1 MKREMNNYTW
11 IAMTV
16 MLLWSVAL
24 FATNAPKGNNQSD
37 NRPFSYTLV
46 QGQTAPNVMPFR
58 STSSCPSVVGNSNI
72 FYREGATTPV
82 GSPTPYYT
90 PFRSRKGDMDD
101 EVDPAG
107 EEVGYIDTP
116 VGEPFVLLLMAG
128 AYFLFATLRKRQK
141 EYHHLL
147 NKNALKFAYMQKK
160 LYLCSRV

>member
-24 FATNAPKGNNQSD
+24 FATNTPKGNNQSD

-46 QGQTAPNVMPFR
+46 QGKTAPNVMPFR

-90 PFRSRKGDMDD
+90 PFRSRKGVDD
-101 EVDPAG
+101 EEGD
-107 EEVGYIDTP
+107 EVGVIDTP
-116 VGEPFVLLLMAG
+116 VGEPLILLLFAC
-128 AYFLFATLRKRQK
+128 AYIAYLAYRRYRC
-141 EYHHLL
+141 YHRL
-147 NKNALKFAYMQKK
+147 
-160 LYLCSRV
+160 SR

>member
-46 QGQTAPNVMPFR
+46 QGKTAPNVMPFR

-72 FYREGATTPV
+72 FYSDGATTPF

-90 PFRSRKGDMDD
+90 PFRSRKGVDD
-101 EVDPAG
+101 EEGD
-107 EEVGYIDTP
+107 EVGVVDTP
-116 VGEPFVLLLMAG
+116 VGEPLILLLFAC
-128 AYFLFATLRKRQK
+128 AYI
-141 EYHHLL
+141 
-147 NKNALKFAYMQKK
+147 AY
-160 LYLCSRV
+160 LAYRRYRRYRRLSR

>member
-1 MKREMNNYTW
+1 MRREMKSYTW

-37 NRPFSYTLV
+37 NRPFRYTLV
-46 QGQTAPNVMPFR
+46 QGKTAPTTMPFH
-58 STSSCPSVVGNSNI
+58 STSTYQSVVGESNI
-72 FYREGATTPV
+72 FCTEETTTPV
-82 GSPTPYYT
+82 GSPTPHNA
-90 PFRSRKGDMDD
+90 PSRVCMDWNSKPD
-101 EVDPAG
+101 G
-107 EEVGYIDTP
+107 EEIGMLDTP
-116 VGEPFVLLLMAG
+116 IGEPMVLLLMAVV
-128 AYFLFATLRKRQK
+128 YFLFATLRKRQK